1 MIVKFYDQVED
12 EKLKFAVIAARA
24 EGKWVFCKHK
34 ARTTFEMPGGH
45 RKPGEPILDTARRE
59 LQEET
64 GATAFGPID
73 SEMEKIVLTADLPTQ
88 WTYPQIQPKLLA
100 ELEHRGVIQ

>member
-34 ARTTFEMPGGH
+34 ARTTLEMGIAGRDRRH
-45 RKPGEPILDTARRE
+45 RL
-59 LQEET
+59 
-64 GATAFGPID
+64 
-73 SEMEKIVLTADLPTQ
+73 
-88 WTYPQIQPKLLA
+88 
-100 ELEHRGVIQ
+100 

>member
-45 RKPGEPILDTARRE
+45 REPVNR
-59 LQEET
+59 
-64 GATAFGPID
+64 
-73 SEMEKIVLTADLPTQ
+73 S
-88 WTYPQIQPKLLA
+88 
-100 ELEHRGVIQ
+100 

>member
-12 EKLKFAVIAARA
+12 EKLKFAVIAAR
-24 EGKWVFCKHK
+24 VH
-34 ARTTFEMPGGH
+34 
-45 RKPGEPILDTARRE
+45 
-59 LQEET
+59 
-64 GATAFGPID
+64 AFGPID

-100 ELEHRGVIQ
+100 ELERRGVIQ

>member
-34 ARTTFEMPGGH
+34 ARTPW
-45 RKPGEPILDTARRE
+45 RCPA
-59 LQEET
+59 
-64 GATAFGPID
+64 
-73 SEMEKIVLTADLPTQ
+73 
-88 WTYPQIQPKLLA
+88 
-100 ELEHRGVIQ
+100 VIESRVNRS

>member
-34 ARTTFEMPGGH
+34 ARTTLEMPAVIESRVSRSWTRPGGNC
-45 RKPGEPILDTARRE
+45 RRRPAPPP
-59 LQEET
+59 LICNRC
-64 GATAFGPID
+64 ACIP
-73 SEMEKIVLTADLPTQ
+73 
-88 WTYPQIQPKLLA
+88 
-100 ELEHRGVIQ
+100 